1 MRARGARL
9 LYLSG
14 ITLSLFSHTERTKVT
29 ALAEAVRAAGGD
41 VAFDSN
47 YRARG
52 WDDTASA
59 REVIGGFAK
68 YVTIALPTL
77 DDDRDLFGDTS
88 AERCAQRWLDA
99 GVNEVAVKLGA
110 DGAYVATAQEAAR
123 VAPQQV
129 MAARDTTGAGDSF
142 NAAYLAA
149 RFFRVDANRGRSHRQ
164 PPRGCGSSSN
174 PAQSSAVC

>member
-1 MRARGARL
+1 
-9 LYLSG
+9 
-14 ITLSLFSHTERTKVT
+14 LSLFTPGERMKVT

-52 WDDTASA
+52 WNDVAAA
-59 REVIGGFAK
+59 REAIGGFAK

-88 AERCAQRWLDA
+88 AERCAQRWIDA
-99 GVNEVAVKLGA
+99 GVREVAVKLGA
-110 DGAYVATAQEAAR
+110 DGAYVATREGGTK
-123 VAPQQV
+123 VAPAQAV
-129 MAARDTTGAGDSF
+129 TARDTTGAGDSF

-149 RFFRVDANRGRSHRQ
+149 RFAGQSAEEAAATGNRLAGVVVQQSGAIIRPVLMPVGLIRERSA
-164 PPRGCGSSSN
+164 G
-174 PAQSSAVC
+174 